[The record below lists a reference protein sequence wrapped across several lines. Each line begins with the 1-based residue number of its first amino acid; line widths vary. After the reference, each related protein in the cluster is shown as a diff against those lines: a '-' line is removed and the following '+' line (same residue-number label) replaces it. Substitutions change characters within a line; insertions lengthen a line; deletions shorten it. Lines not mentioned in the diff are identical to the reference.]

1 MTGPHGPLW
10 TGTNLML
17 PDDESLLSAYLDG
30 ELGREEH
37 EAVESFLSADPRL
50 AETLRGLVGVRDLLA
65 DLSRPIAIDTAPD
78 VMRRLG
84 QRGAGFRPWRSVKH
98 PIRWVAASV
107 AAAAVL
113 GFLVV

>member
-1 MTGPHGPLW
+1 MTGPHGPLL

-17 PDDESLLSAYLDG
+17 SDDESLLSAYLDG

-37 EAVESFLSADPRL
+37 EAVESSLSADPRL

-65 DLSRPIAIDTAPD
+65 DLSRPIAGDATPE

-84 QRGAGFRPWRSVKH
+84 ESHAGFRPRPWRSVKH
-98 PIRWVAASV
+98 PIRWAASV
-107 AAAAVL
+107 AAAAVV
-113 GFLVV
+113 G